1 MKEIE
6 EDINKWED
14 ILCSWSGCI
23 NTIKMSTLPKATQR
37 FNAIPIKIPM
47 VFFTEIEQIILKFVW
62 NHKSFQIDKIILKK
76 KSKAGG
82 ITFPDFKLYYKATI
96 TKSMLLP

>member
-1 MKEIE
+1 MIQRNGKISCALGFE
-6 EDINKWED
+6 ELILLKWPYY
-14 ILCSWSGCI
+14 
-23 NTIKMSTLPKATQR
+23 PKQAIYS